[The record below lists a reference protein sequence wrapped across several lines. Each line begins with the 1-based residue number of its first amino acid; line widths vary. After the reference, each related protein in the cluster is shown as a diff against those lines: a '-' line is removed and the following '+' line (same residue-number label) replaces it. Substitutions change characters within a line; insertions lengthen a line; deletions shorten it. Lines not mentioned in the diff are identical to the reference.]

1 MIINVAEPWQWIVPG
16 ALGLV
21 LILLFI
27 LLGMVARRSRDDR
40 NHLRDVEDE
49 LEEGFRNMQSTLGQ
63 QSLSQREEQLRT
75 LQAIGDSLAGLINRG
90 SDQQNSQLAAWQQN
104 AYEHDRSQD
113 GRQARMYQLTE
124 ESLGKFEQRMRAVD
138 TTLDTKLMQNEAR
151 MERLRETME
160 KSIGEMRTENAQKL
174 EEMRHTVD
182 EKLQETLDRRL
193 AQSFT
198 QVSERLEQVYQSLGE
213 VHRLAEG
220 VGDLKRVLGNVKKR
234 GVWGE
239 MQLGSLLAEVL
250 TTTQFAVNVQVRPHV
265 DERVEYAVCLPGK
278 DGERPV
284 YLPIDSKFPQEDYA
298 RLAEASDRGDA
309 VQTEAARKALVAA
322 VRVEAKRIAGKYI
335 EPPFT
340 TDFAVMFLPLE
351 SLYAEVVRDSALVE
365 LIQREQRVVVAGPS
379 TLLAMLNSL
388 QMGFRTLAIEKRSA
402 ELWRLLGAVKADFG
416 SFAQILQ
423 KTQEKLR
430 QATDTIDNAFVRTRS
445 IERKLRRVEALDD
458 ADAQKLLNE
467 PGAVL
472 DDLADEPE
480 EPTTIPNADSNV

>member
-1 MIINVAEPWQWIVPG
+1 MVINATEPWQMVTLG
-16 ALGLV
+16 ALGLIV
-21 LILLFI
+21 LLLLIILV
-27 LLGMVARRSRDDR
+27 MVSRRNHDDR
-40 NHLRDVEDE
+40 HSLRDVQDEMED
-49 LEEGFRNMQSTLGQ
+49 GFHAMQAALSQ
-63 QSLSQREEQLRT
+63 QSLGQREEQLRT

-90 SDQQNSQLAAWQQN
+90 AEQQNSLFSAWQQN
-104 AYEHDRSQD
+104 AYDHDRSQE

-138 TTLDTKLMQNEAR
+138 ATLDAKLMQNETR
-151 MERLRETME
+151 LERLRETLD
-160 KSIGEMRTENAQKL
+160 KSMGELRADNTKKL

-182 EKLQETLDRRL
+182 EKLQDTLDRRL
-193 AQSFT
+193 SQSFS

-213 VHRLAEG
+213 VHQLAEG

-239 MQLGSLLAEVL
+239 IQLGGLLSEAL
-250 TTTQFAVNVQVRPHV
+250 TSTQYAANVQVRPHV

-284 YLPIDSKFPQEDYA
+284 YLPVDSKFPQEDYA

-309 VQTEAARKALVAA
+309 TQTENARRALTNA

-335 EPPFT
+335 EPPYT

-351 SLYAEVVRDSALVE
+351 SLYAEVVRDSELVE
-365 LIQREQRVVVAGPS
+365 QLQREQRVVVAGPS

-402 ELWRLLGAVKADFG
+402 ELWRLLGAVKTDFG
-416 SFAQILQ
+416 NFSQVLQ

-430 QATDTIDNAFVRTRS
+430 QATDTIDTAFVRTRS
-445 IERKLRRVEALDD
+445 IERKLRRVESLDEGE
-458 ADAQKLLNE
+458 AEKLLNE

-472 DDLADEPE
+472 DDIADEPE
-480 EPTTIPNADSNV
+480 EQPAHEG

>member
-1 MIINVAEPWQWIVPG
+1 MQFNTTEPWQMIL
-16 ALGLV
+16 LGTLG
-21 LILLFI
+21 LILLLLIII
-27 LLGMVARRSRDDR
+27 LVVVSRRNHDDR
-40 NHLRDVEDE
+40 HLRDIEDE
-49 LEEGFRNMQSTLGQ
+49 LEEGFRAMQAALSQ
-63 QSLSQREEQLRT
+63 QSLGQREEQLRT

-90 SDQQNSQLAAWQQN
+90 ADQQNSVFSAWQQN
-104 AYEHDRSQD
+104 AYERDRTQD
-113 GRQARMYQLTE
+113 GRQVRMYQLTE

-138 TTLDTKLMQNEAR
+138 TTLDTKLLQNEAR
-151 MERLRETME
+151 IERLRETLE
-160 KSIGEMRTENAQKL
+160 KSIGELRAENTKKL
-174 EEMRHTVD
+174 DEMRHTVD

-239 MQLGSLLAEVL
+239 MQLGALLDEVL
-250 TTTQFAVNVQVRPHV
+250 TNTQYAVNVQVRPHV

-298 RLAEASDRGDA
+298 RLAEASDRGDT
-309 VQTEAARKALVAA
+309 VQTELARKALVSA

-335 EPPFT
+335 EPPYT
-340 TDFAVMFLPLE
+340 TDFAIMFMPLE

-365 LIQREQRVVVAGPS
+365 QIQREQRVVVAGPS

-388 QMGFRTLAIEKRSA
+388 QMGFKTLAIERRSA
-402 ELWRLLGAVKADFG
+402 ELWRLLGAIKTDFG
-416 SFAQILQ
+416 NFSHVLQ
-423 KTQEKLR
+423 KTQEKLK
-430 QATDTIDNAFVRTRS
+430 QATDTIDTAFVRTRS
-445 IERKLRRVEALDD
+445 IERKLRRVEALDGEE
-458 ADAQKLLNE
+458 AQKLLDE

-472 DDLADEPE
+472 DDLADEPAE
-480 EPTTIPNADSNV
+480 TGEAE